1 MSIIILNGGKKN
13 GKRSTPNKTA
23 KYVLVFILIAAA
35 AAVLIFSLVNNNK
48 PAQSKAYGESYA
60 AALIADIQG
69 SSAVE
74 YTVKR
79 DSFDHSSVW
88 VLGTESRLNSA
99 IFSPKAT
106 LIPAESDAD
115 EAVQSI
121 ILSMALKEVQLLGTD
136 ESASAPGG
144 QFWGTLTLYTD
155 SESATGTAFDIA
167 SGTLRL
173 KIRDERGEDYLLLLF
188 DADAAATDALL
199 GMVGE

>member
-1 MSIIILNGGKKN
+1 M
-13 GKRSTPNKTA
+13 
-23 KYVLVFILIAAA
+23 
-35 AAVLIFSLVNNNK
+35 
-48 PAQSKAYGESYA
+48 
-60 AALIADIQG
+60 
-69 SSAVE
+69 
-74 YTVKR
+74 
-79 DSFDHSSVW
+79 
-88 VLGTESRLNSA
+88 LGTESRLQSA
-99 IFSPKAT
+99 KFSPKAT
-106 LIPAESDAD
+106 LIPAESEAD
-115 EAVQSI
+115 DAVQSI

-173 KIRDERGEDYLLLLF
+173 KICDERGEGYLLLLF

>member
-1 MSIIILNGGKKN
+1 ME
-13 GKRSTPNKTA
+13 KRSTPNKTA

-48 PAQSKAYGESYA
+48 PAQSKSYGESYA
-60 AALIADIQG
+60 AALISDIQG

-99 IFSPKAT
+99 IFPPKAT

-121 ILSMALKEVQLLGTD
+121 IFSMALKEVQLLGTD

-167 SGTLRL
+167 SGLLRL
-173 KIRDERGEDYLLLLF
+173 KIRDEQGDNYLLLLF

>member
-1 MSIIILNGGKKN
+1 ME
-13 GKRSTPNKTA
+13 KRSTPNKTA

-48 PAQSKAYGESYA
+48 PAQSKSYGESYA
-60 AALIADIQG
+60 AALISDIQG

-121 ILSMALKEVQLLGTD
+121 IFSMALKDVQLLGTD

-167 SGTLRL
+167 SGLLRL
-173 KIRDERGEDYLLLLF
+173 KIRDERGEGYLLLLF

>member
-1 MSIIILNGGKKN
+1 ME
-13 GKRSTPNKTA
+13 KRSTPNKTA

-48 PAQSKAYGESYA
+48 PAQSKSYGESYA
-60 AALIADIQG
+60 AALISDIQG

-99 IFSPKAT
+99 IFPPKAT

-121 ILSMALKEVQLLGTD
+121 IFSMALKEVQLLGTD
-136 ESASAPGG
+136 ESASVPGG
-144 QFWGTLTLYTD
+144 QFWGTLTLYTN

-167 SGTLRL
+167 SGLLRL
-173 KIRDERGEDYLLLLF
+173 KIRDEQGSNYLLLLF

-199 GMVGE
+199 ERVGE

>member
-1 MSIIILNGGKKN
+1 ME
-13 GKRSTPNKTA
+13 KRSTPNKTA

-48 PAQSKAYGESYA
+48 PAQSKSYGESYA
-60 AALIADIQG
+60 AALISDIQG

-106 LIPAESDAD
+106 LIPAENEAD
-115 EAVQSI
+115 DAVQSI

-167 SGTLRL
+167 SGALRL
-173 KIRDERGEDYLLLLF
+173 KIRDEQGDNYLLLLF

-199 GMVGE
+199 GMVEE

>member
-1 MSIIILNGGKKN
+1 ME
-13 GKRSTPNKTA
+13 KRSTPNKTA

-48 PAQSKAYGESYA
+48 PAQSKSYGESYA
-60 AALIADIQG
+60 AALISDIQG

-106 LIPAESDAD
+106 LIPAENEAD
-115 EAVQSI
+115 DAVQSI

-155 SESATGTAFDIA
+155 SESVTGTAFDIA
-167 SGTLRL
+167 SGALRL
-173 KIRDERGEDYLLLLF
+173 KIRDEQGEGYLLLLF

-199 GMVGE
+199 GMVEE

>member
-1 MSIIILNGGKKN
+1 ME
-13 GKRSTPNKTA
+13 KRSTPNKTA

-48 PAQSKAYGESYA
+48 PAQSKSYGESYA
-60 AALIADIQG
+60 AALISDIQG

-99 IFSPKAT
+99 IFPPKAT

-121 ILSMALKEVQLLGTD
+121 IFSMALKEVQLLGTD
-136 ESASAPGG
+136 ESASVPGG
-144 QFWGTLTLYTD
+144 QFWGTLTLYTN

-167 SGTLRL
+167 SGLLRL
-173 KIRDERGEDYLLLLF
+173 KIRDEQGSNYLLLLF

-199 GMVGE
+199 EMVGE

>member
-1 MSIIILNGGKKN
+1 ME
-13 GKRSTPNKTA
+13 KRSTPNKTA

-48 PAQSKAYGESYA
+48 PAQSKSYGESYA
-60 AALIADIQG
+60 AALISDIQG

-99 IFSPKAT
+99 IFPPKAT
-106 LIPAESDAD
+106 LIPAENEAD
-115 EAVQSI
+115 DAVQSI

-167 SGTLRL
+167 SGLLRL
-173 KIRDERGEDYLLLLF
+173 KIRDEQGDNYLLLLF

>member
-1 MSIIILNGGKKN
+1 ME
-13 GKRSTPNKTA
+13 KRSTPNKTA

-48 PAQSKAYGESYA
+48 PAQSKSYSESYA
-60 AALIADIQG
+60 AALISDIQG

-106 LIPAESDAD
+106 LIPAENEAD

-144 QFWGTLTLYTD
+144 QSWGTLTLYTD

-167 SGTLRL
+167 SGLLRL
-173 KIRDERGEDYLLLLF
+173 KIRDERGEGYLLLLF

>member
-1 MSIIILNGGKKN
+1 MEKH
-13 GKRSTPNKTA
+13 STPNKTA

-48 PAQSKAYGESYA
+48 PVQSKAYGESYA
-60 AALIADIQG
+60 AALISDIQG

-106 LIPAESDAD
+106 LIPAENDAD

-167 SGTLRL
+167 SGLLRL
-173 KIRDERGEDYLLLLF
+173 KIRDEQGDNYLLLLF
-188 DADAAATDALL
+188 DSDAAATDALL

>member
-1 MSIIILNGGKKN
+1 ME
-13 GKRSTPNKTA
+13 KRSTPNKA
-23 KYVLVFILIAAA
+23 AIYVLVIILIAAA
-35 AAVLIFSLVNNNK
+35 AAVLIFSLVNSNK
-48 PAQSKAYGESYA
+48 PVQSKAYGESYA

-88 VLGTESRLNSA
+88 VLGTESRLQSA
-99 IFSPKAT
+99 KFSSKAT

-115 EAVQSI
+115 EAVQGI

-136 ESASAPGG
+136 ESASVPGG

-155 SESATGTAFDIA
+155 SESVTGTAFDIA
-167 SGTLRL
+167 SGRLRL
-173 KIRDERGEDYLLLLF
+173 KIRDERGEGYLLLLF

-199 GMVGE
+199 DMVGE

>member
-1 MSIIILNGGKKN
+1 ME
-13 GKRSTPNKTA
+13 KRSTPNKTA

-48 PAQSKAYGESYA
+48 PAQSKSYGESYA
-60 AALIADIQG
+60 AALISDIQG

-106 LIPAESDAD
+106 LIPAENEAD
-115 EAVQSI
+115 DAVQSI

-167 SGTLRL
+167 SGLLRL
-173 KIRDERGEDYLLLLF
+173 KIRDEQGDNYLLLLF

>member
-1 MSIIILNGGKKN
+1 MKTNKK
-13 GKRSTPNKTA
+13 RF
-23 KYVLVFILIAAA
+23 KYVLVIILIAAA
-35 AAVLIFSLVNNNK
+35 AAVLIFCLVNNNK
-48 PAQSKAYGESYA
+48 SAQAKAYGEDHA
-60 AALIADIQG
+60 ATLIADIQG
-69 SSAVE
+69 SSNVE

-106 LIPAESDAD
+106 LIPAESEAD
-115 EAVQSI
+115 DAVQSI
-121 ILSMALKEVQLLGTD
+121 ILSMALKEVQVLGTD
-136 ESASAPGG
+136 ESASVPGG

-155 SESATGTAFDIA
+155 SESVTGTAFDIA

-173 KIRDERGEDYLLLLF
+173 KIRDEQGEGYLLLLF

-199 GMVGE
+199 EMVGE

>member
-1 MSIIILNGGKKN
+1 ME
-13 GKRSTPNKTA
+13 KRSTPNKTA

-48 PAQSKAYGESYA
+48 PVQSKAYGESYA
-60 AALIADIQG
+60 AALISDIQG

-106 LIPAESDAD
+106 LIPAENDAD

-167 SGTLRL
+167 SGLLRL
-173 KIRDERGEDYLLLLF
+173 KIRDERGEGYLLLLF

-199 GMVGE
+199 EMVGE

>member
-1 MSIIILNGGKKN
+1 ME
-13 GKRSTPNKTA
+13 KRSTPNKTA

-48 PAQSKAYGESYA
+48 PAQSKSYGESYA
-60 AALIADIQG
+60 AALISDIQG

-106 LIPAESDAD
+106 LIPAENEAD
-115 EAVQSI
+115 DAVQSI

-167 SGTLRL
+167 SGLLRL
-173 KIRDERGEDYLLLLF
+173 KIRDEQGEGYLLLLF

>member
-1 MSIIILNGGKKN
+1 ME
-13 GKRSTPNKTA
+13 KRSTPNKTA
-23 KYVLVFILIAAA
+23 KSVLVFILIAAA

-48 PAQSKAYGESYA
+48 PAQSKSYGESYA
-60 AALIADIQG
+60 AALISDIQG

-99 IFSPKAT
+99 IFPPKAT

-121 ILSMALKEVQLLGTD
+121 IFSMALKEVQLLGTD
-136 ESASAPGG
+136 ESASVPGG
-144 QFWGTLTLYTD
+144 QFWGTLTLYTN

-167 SGTLRL
+167 SGLLRL
-173 KIRDERGEDYLLLLF
+173 KIRDEQGSNYLLLLF

-199 GMVGE
+199 EMVGE

>member
-1 MSIIILNGGKKN
+1 ME
-13 GKRSTPNKTA
+13 KRSTPNKTA

-48 PAQSKAYGESYA
+48 PAQSKSYGESYA
-60 AALIADIQG
+60 AALISDIQG

-106 LIPAESDAD
+106 LIPAENEAD
-115 EAVQSI
+115 DAVQSI

-167 SGTLRL
+167 SGLLRL
-173 KIRDERGEDYLLLLF
+173 KIRDEQGDNYLLLLF

-199 GMVGE
+199 GLVEE

>member
-1 MSIIILNGGKKN
+1 ME
-13 GKRSTPNKTA
+13 KRSTPNKTA

-35 AAVLIFSLVNNNK
+35 AA
-48 PAQSKAYGESYA
+48 
-60 AALIADIQG
+60 ALISDIQG

-106 LIPAESDAD
+106 LIPAENEAD
-115 EAVQSI
+115 DAVQSI

-167 SGTLRL
+167 SGLLRL
-173 KIRDERGEDYLLLLF
+173 KIRDEQGDNYLLLLF

>member
-1 MSIIILNGGKKN
+1 ME
-13 GKRSTPNKTA
+13 KRPAPNKTA

-35 AAVLIFSLVNNNK
+35 AAVLIFSLVNGNK
-48 PAQSKAYGESYA
+48 PSQSKAYGESYA

-115 EAVQSI
+115 DAVQSI

-136 ESASAPGG
+136 EPASVPGS

-167 SGTLRL
+167 SGLLRL
-173 KIRDERGEDYLLLLF
+173 KIRDERGEGYLLLLF

>member
-1 MSIIILNGGKKN
+1 ME
-13 GKRSTPNKTA
+13 KRSTPNKTA
-23 KYVLVFILIAAA
+23 KYVLVIILIAAA
-35 AAVLIFSLVNNNK
+35 AAVLIFCLVNNNK
-48 PAQSKAYGESYA
+48 SAQSKAYGESYA

-88 VLGTESRLNSA
+88 VLSTESRLQSA
-99 IFSPKAT
+99 KFSSKAT
-106 LIPAESDAD
+106 LIPAENEAD

-121 ILSMALKEVQLLGTD
+121 ILSMALKEVQVLGTD
-136 ESASAPGG
+136 ESASVPGG

-155 SESATGTAFDIA
+155 SESAAGTAFDIA

-173 KIRDERGEDYLLLLF
+173 KIRDEQGSNYLLLLF

-199 GMVGE
+199 EMVGE

>member
-1 MSIIILNGGKKN
+1 ME
-13 GKRSTPNKTA
+13 KRSTPNKTA

-48 PAQSKAYGESYA
+48 PAQSKSYGESYA
-60 AALIADIQG
+60 AALISDIQG

-106 LIPAESDAD
+106 LIPAENEAD
-115 EAVQSI
+115 DAVQSI

-167 SGTLRL
+167 SGLLRL
-173 KIRDERGEDYLLLLF
+173 KIRNEQGDNYLLLLF

-199 GMVGE
+199 GMVEE

>member
-1 MSIIILNGGKKN
+1 ME
-13 GKRSTPNKTA
+13 KRSTPNKA
-23 KYVLVFILIAAA
+23 AIYVLIIILIAAA
-35 AAVLIFSLVNNNK
+35 AAVLIFCLVNNNK
-48 PAQSKAYGESYA
+48 SAQSKAYGESYA

-106 LIPAESDAD
+106 LIPAENEAD
-115 EAVQSI
+115 DAVQSI

-167 SGTLRL
+167 SGLLRL
-173 KIRDERGEDYLLLLF
+173 KIRDEQGEGYLLLLF

-199 GMVGE
+199 EMVGE

>member
-1 MSIIILNGGKKN
+1 ME
-13 GKRSTPNKTA
+13 KRSSQPAKKV
-23 KYVLVFILIAAA
+23 KYVLILLLIAAA

-60 AALIADIQG
+60 AALISDIQ
-69 SSAVE
+69 SSSNVE

-88 VLGTESRLNSA
+88 VLGTESRLQSA
-99 IFSPKAT
+99 KFSSKAT

-136 ESASAPGG
+136 ESSSAPGG

-167 SGTLRL
+167 SGQLRL
-173 KIRDERGEDYLLLLF
+173 KIRDEQGENCLLLLF

-199 GMVGE
+199 EIVGDN

>member
-1 MSIIILNGGKKN
+1 ME
-13 GKRSTPNKTA
+13 KRSTPNKTA

-48 PAQSKAYGESYA
+48 PAQSKSYGESYA
-60 AALIADIQG
+60 AALISDIQG

-99 IFSPKAT
+99 IFPPKAT

-121 ILSMALKEVQLLGTD
+121 IFSMALKEVQLLGTD

-144 QFWGTLTLYTD
+144 QFWGTFTLYTD

-167 SGTLRL
+167 SGALRL
-173 KIRDERGEDYLLLLF
+173 KIRDEQGEGYLLLLF

-199 GMVGE
+199 GMVEE

>member
-1 MSIIILNGGKKN
+1 ME
-13 GKRSTPNKTA
+13 KRSTPPNKA
-23 KYVLVFILIAAA
+23 AIYVLVIILIAAA

-60 AALIADIQG
+60 AALISDIQG

-88 VLGTESRLNSA
+88 VLGTESRLQSA
-99 IFSPKAT
+99 KFSPKAT

-173 KIRDERGEDYLLLLF
+173 KIRDEQGSNYLLLLF

-199 GMVGE
+199 EMVGE

>member
-1 MSIIILNGGKKN
+1 ME
-13 GKRSTPNKTA
+13 KRSTPPNKA
-23 KYVLVFILIAAA
+23 AIYVLVIILIAAA

-48 PAQSKAYGESYA
+48 PSQSKAYGESYA

-88 VLGTESRLNSA
+88 VLGTESRLQSA
-99 IFSPKAT
+99 KFSPKAT

-173 KIRDERGEDYLLLLF
+173 KIRDEQGSNYLLLLF

-199 GMVGE
+199 EMVGE

>member
-1 MSIIILNGGKKN
+1 ME
-13 GKRSTPNKTA
+13 KRSTPNKTA
-23 KYVLVFILIAAA
+23 KYALVIILIAAA
-35 AAVLIFSLVNNNK
+35 AAVLIFCLVNSNK
-48 PAQSKAYGESYA
+48 PVQSKAYGESYA

-88 VLGTESRLNSA
+88 VLGTESRLQSA
-99 IFSPKAT
+99 KFSSKAT
-106 LIPAESDAD
+106 LIPAESGAD
-115 EAVQSI
+115 EAVQNI

-136 ESASAPGG
+136 ESASVPGG

-167 SGTLRL
+167 SGLLRL
-173 KIRDERGEDYLLLLF
+173 KIRDEQSESCLLLLF
-188 DADAAATDALL
+188 DADATATDALL
-199 GMVGE
+199 EMVGE

>member
-1 MSIIILNGGKKN
+1 ME
-13 GKRSTPNKTA
+13 KRSTPNKTA

-48 PAQSKAYGESYA
+48 PAQSKSYGEIYA
-60 AALIADIQG
+60 AALISDIQG

-99 IFSPKAT
+99 IFPPKAT

-121 ILSMALKEVQLLGTD
+121 IFSMALKEVQLLGTD

-167 SGTLRL
+167 SGLLRL
-173 KIRDERGEDYLLLLF
+173 KIRDEQGDNYLLLLF

>member
-1 MSIIILNGGKKN
+1 ME
-13 GKRSTPNKTA
+13 KRSTPNKTA

-48 PAQSKAYGESYA
+48 PAQSKSYSESYA
-60 AALIADIQG
+60 AALISDIQG

-106 LIPAESDAD
+106 LIPAENEAD

-136 ESASAPGG
+136 ESTSAPGG

-155 SESATGTAFDIA
+155 SESVTGTAFDIA
-167 SGTLRL
+167 SGALRL
-173 KIRDERGEDYLLLLF
+173 KIRDEQGEGYLLLLF
-188 DADAAATDALL
+188 DADATATDALL
-199 GMVGE
+199 DMVGE

>member
-1 MSIIILNGGKKN
+1 ME
-13 GKRSTPNKTA
+13 KRSTPNKTA

-48 PAQSKAYGESYA
+48 PAQSKSYGESYA
-60 AALIADIQG
+60 AALISDIQG

-106 LIPAESDAD
+106 LIPAENEAD
-115 EAVQSI
+115 DAVQSI

-136 ESASAPGG
+136 KSASAPGG

-167 SGTLRL
+167 SGLLRL
-173 KIRDERGEDYLLLLF
+173 KIRDEQGDNYLLLLF

>member
-1 MSIIILNGGKKN
+1 ME
-13 GKRSTPNKTA
+13 KRSTPNKTA

-48 PAQSKAYGESYA
+48 PAQSKSYGESYA
-60 AALIADIQG
+60 AALISDIQG

-99 IFSPKAT
+99 ICPPKAT

-121 ILSMALKEVQLLGTD
+121 IFSMALKEVQLLGTD

-167 SGTLRL
+167 SGLLRL
-173 KIRDERGEDYLLLLF
+173 KIRDEEGEGYLLLLF

>member
-1 MSIIILNGGKKN
+1 ME
-13 GKRSTPNKTA
+13 KRSTPNKTA

-48 PAQSKAYGESYA
+48 PAQSKSYGESYA
-60 AALIADIQG
+60 AALISDIQG

-99 IFSPKAT
+99 IFPPKAT

-121 ILSMALKEVQLLGTD
+121 IFSMALKEVQLLGTD
-136 ESASAPGG
+136 ESASVPGG

-167 SGTLRL
+167 SGALRL
-173 KIRDERGEDYLLLLF
+173 KIRDEQGEGYLLLLF

-199 GMVGE
+199 GMVEE

>member
-1 MSIIILNGGKKN
+1 ME
-13 GKRSTPNKTA
+13 KRSTPPNKA
-23 KYVLVFILIAAA
+23 AIYVLVIILIAAA

-60 AALIADIQG
+60 AALISDIQG

-88 VLGTESRLNSA
+88 VLGTESRLQSA
-99 IFSPKAT
+99 KFSPKAT
-106 LIPAESDAD
+106 LIPTESDAD

-121 ILSMALKEVQLLGTD
+121 ILSMALKEVQLLSTD

-173 KIRDERGEDYLLLLF
+173 KIRDEQGSNYLLLLF

-199 GMVGE
+199 EMVGE

>member
-1 MSIIILNGGKKN
+1 MEE
-13 GKRSTPNKTA
+13 RSTPNKTA

-48 PAQSKAYGESYA
+48 PAQSKSYGESYA
-60 AALIADIQG
+60 AALISDIQG

-106 LIPAESDAD
+106 LIPAENEAD
-115 EAVQSI
+115 DAVQSI

-167 SGTLRL
+167 SGLLRL
-173 KIRDERGEDYLLLLF
+173 KIRDEQGDNYLLLLF

-199 GMVGE
+199 GMVEE

>member
-1 MSIIILNGGKKN
+1 ME
-13 GKRSTPNKTA
+13 KRSTPNKTA

-60 AALIADIQG
+60 AALIAD
-69 SSAVE
+69 
-74 YTVKR
+74 
-79 DSFDHSSVW
+79 SFDHSSVW
-88 VLGTESRLNSA
+88 VLGTESRLQSA
-99 IFSPKAT
+99 KFSPKAT

-136 ESASAPGG
+136 ESASVPGG

-173 KIRDERGEDYLLLLF
+173 KIRDERGEGYLLLLF
-188 DADAAATDALL
+188 DADATSTDALL